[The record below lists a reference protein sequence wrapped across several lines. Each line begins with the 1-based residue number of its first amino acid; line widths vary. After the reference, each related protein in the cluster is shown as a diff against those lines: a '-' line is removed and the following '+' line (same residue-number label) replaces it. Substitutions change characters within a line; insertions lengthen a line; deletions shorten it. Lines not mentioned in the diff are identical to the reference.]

1 LTRLEDWNDGVRRKT
16 KNLLFPIL
24 IPIIPLLHQSII
36 PILQK
41 IMLMENGVD
50 QKLRRFSP
58 SHPLATDP
66 DFGKIK

>member
-1 LTRLEDWNDGVRRKT
+1 
-16 KNLLFPIL
+16 LFPIL
-24 IPIIPLLHQSII
+24 IPIIPLLQQSII

-50 QKLRRFSP
+50 QKLRRLSP

>member
-24 IPIIPLLHQSII
+24 IPIIPLLQQSII

-50 QKLRRFSP
+50 QNSGGFRLPTHWRLIPILVK
-58 SHPLATDP
+58 
-66 DFGKIK
+66 